1 MKFLQVFFIVF
12 TVFFGLVVSGCGDS
26 DPEPKPQQEASG
38 HVWKSQTDTIQ
49 HAKDAAA
56 GLEQT
61 LQERDQK
68 INQ

>member
-1 MKFLQVFFIVF
+1 MKFLNITFLVFSS
-12 TVFFGLVVSGCGDS
+12 LVVSGCGNS
-26 DPEPKPQQEASG
+26 DTEPEAKQASSG

-61 LQERDQK
+61 LQERDQN

>member
-1 MKFLQVFFIVF
+1 MKFLNIFFLVFFS
-12 TVFFGLVVSGCGDS
+12 LVLSACG
-26 DPEPKPQQEASG
+26 DPEPKPEPKQESSG